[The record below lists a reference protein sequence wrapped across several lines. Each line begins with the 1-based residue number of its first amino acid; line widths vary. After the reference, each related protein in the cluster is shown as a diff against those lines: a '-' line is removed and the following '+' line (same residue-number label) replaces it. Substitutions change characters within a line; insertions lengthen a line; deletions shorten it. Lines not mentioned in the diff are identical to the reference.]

1 MRRRLHTCLTFVA
14 LIALATLAILPVACG
29 ESETVAAPSGEQ
41 SSDIRETRSGEQI
54 FAMTCAS
61 CHGSEGEGADNWMV
75 RGEDGRLPPPPLNGD
90 GHTWHHSDGV
100 LYGIVSDGGLG
111 LGFGSN
117 MPAFKDQLTGDQI
130 IAVLEYVKTLWE
142 GKELDGIAL
151 RQYQRDSSAD
161 DPYPA
166 TD

>member
-1 MRRRLHTCLTFVA
+1 MRRRLHTCLVSLE
-14 LIALATLAILPVACG
+14 LILLLSMAILPAACG
-29 ESETVAAPSGEQ
+29 EPEPVAVPSEEQ
-41 SSDIRETRSGEQI
+41 SDDVSGPRTGEQI
-54 FAMTCAS
+54 FTMTCAS
-61 CHGSEGEGADNWMV
+61 CHGAEGEGADNWMV
-75 RGEDGRLPPPPLNGD
+75 RGDDGRLPPPPLNGD

-117 MPAFKDQLTGDQI
+117 MPAFKDQLTRDQI

-151 RQYQRDSSAD
+151 LQYQQDSSAD

-166 TD
+166 EE

>member
-1 MRRRLHTCLTFVA
+1 MPRSLLYAVVVG
-14 LIALATLAILPVACG
+14 LSIVGLSILACSGAPTDAQPDSQ
-29 ESETVAAPSGEQ
+29 SEAA
-41 SSDIRETRSGEQI
+41 GEQI
-54 FAMTCAS
+54 FAATCAA
-61 CHGSEGEGADNWMV
+61 CHGANGEGAENWMA
-75 RGEDGRLPPPPLNGD
+75 RGDDGRLPPPPLNGD

-117 MPAFKDQLTGDQI
+117 MPAFKDQLTREQI

-151 RQYQRDSSAD
+151 LQYQQEFSAD

-166 TD
+166 VE